1 MKRLRPNSRLPERYG
16 VSRETIWRWKRSDI
30 LVLPT
35 LGVAPGTII
44 GLDPAALVSAYGP
57 EPEFQ
62 SSKETVIHYEDTTP
76 LDIGTAGTPATV
88 AAPSQSLFLRREDRG
103 VVGVIDR
110 PTGGLIQKSAALGA
124 LDRTGASILAAA
136 LARQGVKND
145 YLDPLA
151 ASPLTGFNPAATRP
165 ILCPTS
171 INWTANGRKPMLNRL
186 KRKPGGQPGNR
197 NAVKTGR
204 WTAEGRAAHQAA
216 CEARQEAWREECR
229 RSNEWIRAERE
240 RRLKEAAATAP
251 HPLPVLANVA
261 RQGRPLSRPSGSS
274 SV

>member
-44 GLDPAALVSAYGP
+44 GLDPAALVSAYGT

-103 VVGVIDR
+103 WWASSID
-110 PTGGLIQKSAALGA
+110 PPGGLS
-124 LDRTGASILAAA
+124 
-136 LARQGVKND
+136 KN
-145 YLDPLA
+145 L
-151 ASPLTGFNPAATRP
+151 
-165 ILCPTS
+165 
-171 INWTANGRKPMLNRL
+171 RL
-186 KRKPGGQPGNR
+186 W
-197 NAVKTGR
+197 GR
-204 WTAEGRAAHQAA
+204 WTARG
-216 CEARQEAWREECR
+216 
-229 RSNEWIRAERE
+229 
-240 RRLKEAAATAP
+240 
-251 HPLPVLANVA
+251 HPFW
-261 RQGRPLSRPSGSS
+261 RPLLPDRGSKTTTSTPSLRPR
-274 SV
+274 